1 MPFKDLL
8 KHEKSTGEE
17 LGIGLL
23 TVLSIAGALLL
34 LYKNKT
40 IRKTILPVKDVDIE
54 IRYDVEKDAD
64 TTFLAQNIVKIVRI
78 VLAPLAGKIKKEDA
92 KLIFVFTGESWEM
105 RTVHA
110 SDVLKNLIRKQL
122 ASREW

>member
-1 MPFKDLL
+1 MPFKDLV
-8 KHEKSTGEE
+8 KHEKSTREDI
-17 LGIGLL
+17 GIVLL
-23 TVLSIAGALLL
+23 TVMFFAGALLL
-34 LYKNKT
+34 LFKNKT
-40 IRKTILPVKDVDIE
+40 VIKTILPVKDVDIE

-78 VLAPLAGKIKKEDA
+78 VLAPLARKIRKEDA

-105 RTVHA
+105 RTLHA